1 MVITMNDS
9 QLSSIVEVK
18 RFLKESEV
26 IEFKKR
32 FRKEAYQWI
41 EETLK
46 RFDYL
51 YLPKKEKG
59 LIKKYLEKITGYSRP
74 QVTRQIKEY
83 RETGRVRVKE
93 YKRNKFE
100 RKYTNKDIL
109 LLAKTAE
116 LHDYR
121 KWSFLEKD
129 PGANGEYLWGR
140 RIPEYSEHFG
150 IPYLQPEENRVLSA

>member
-9 QLSSIVEVK
+9 KLSSIVEVK
-18 RFLKESEV
+18 RFLKESHV
-26 IEFKKR
+26 MEFKKR

-41 EETLK
+41 EETLE

-51 YLPKKEKG
+51 YLCKEEKG
-59 LIKKYLEKITGYSRP
+59 LIKKYIEKVTGYSRP
-74 QVTRQIKEY
+74 QVTRQIREY
-83 RETGRVRVKE
+83 RETGRVRLKE

-109 LLAKTAE
+109 LLAHTAE

-121 KWSFLEKD
+121 KWGFPEED
-129 PGANGEYLWGR
+129 PGANGKY
-140 RIPEYSEHFG
+140 I
-150 IPYLQPEENRVLSA
+150 